1 MRKEDPNEEA
11 LGSLGYVY
19 SLVASKIR
27 EDDLALD
34 ILNKTHYSRKTIIQ
48 ASIAIAAHVSKSLTL
63 DKLEFENSKE
73 LSTFESSVFFES
85 VFLDD
90 YQDTNTTFEAVELLS
105 RSKLPTNDI
114 ILPPLVYLIGKKAE
128 VMGKS
133 SVIYSEELCKSLQYI
148 KNISS

>member
-27 EDDLALD
+27 EDQIALD

-48 ASIAIAAHVSKSLTL
+48 ASIAIASHVSKSLTL
-63 DKLEFENSKE
+63 DKLDFENSKE
-73 LSTFESSVFFES
+73 LSTFESRIFIDSAIF
-85 VFLDD
+85 DD
-90 YQDTNTTFEAVELLS
+90 YEDSNTTFEAVELLS
-105 RSKLPTNDI
+105 RSKLLTNDI
-114 ILPPLVYLIGKKAE
+114 ILPPLVYLITKKAE
-128 VMGKS
+128 ILHKTP
-133 SVIYSEELCKSLQYI
+133 VIYSEELCKSLQYI